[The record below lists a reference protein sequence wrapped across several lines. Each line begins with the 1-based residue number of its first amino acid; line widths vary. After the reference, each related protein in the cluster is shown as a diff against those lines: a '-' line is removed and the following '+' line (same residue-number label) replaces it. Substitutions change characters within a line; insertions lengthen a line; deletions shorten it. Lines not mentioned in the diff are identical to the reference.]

1 MLSSIGADSEERKNS
16 EQRTNHRVTA
26 HGNKRISIANY
37 LTMAKLLVALLAI
50 LSPTAS
56 AFVSKTRTLAITTS
70 SPTTHGRA
78 LLPRRTAI
86 HFSTPNDNSNNNN
99 ENDLSLGEKFGGF
112 TVKQRLRE
120 EVESPFRKVR
130 LAFFGFFS
138 ASASIALYFSAL
150 AALKANMGG
159 FADSVPLDEALQT
172 CAINAAGALGFGAL
186 ALREMK
192 AGQANLE
199 RIAKGGL
206 LARLGVQS
214 AANIAS
220 SSSSRRS
227 LGDYRR
233 ASRVIIAAGGS
244 EYINKL
250 ALSLCSDQL
259 SDVNTLPSALAGV
272 DIVVVPVLLD
282 KECKVIDVKSA
293 WKNVIPGPNDRNYDS
308 ARADEIVA
316 FPVGFSN
323 WNDYLQSDV
332 ETAKKQGFDVLV
344 KGITITVKKNGRVL
358 RR

>member
-1 MLSSIGADSEERKNS
+1 M
-16 EQRTNHRVTA
+16 V
-26 HGNKRISIANY
+26 
-37 LTMAKLLVALLAI
+37 KLLAVSLLAI
-50 LSPTAS
+50 LSAILLPPTAC
-56 AFVSKTRTLAITTS
+56 AFVTKTS
-70 SPTTHGRA
+70 SIIDLKAPTKTLVNVSSCRQ
-78 LLPRRTAI
+78 TSN
-86 HFSTPNDNSNNNN
+86 HFSTPNNNN

-130 LAFFGFFS
+130 LAFFGFSS
-138 ASASIALYFSAL
+138 ASAFVALYFSAL
-150 AALKANMGG
+150 AALKANIGG
-159 FADSVPLDEALQT
+159 YADSIPLDDALQT
-172 CAINAAGALGFGAL
+172 CAINAAGALGFGVL

-192 AGQANLE
+192 VGQANLE

-206 LARLGVQS
+206 LARLGVE
-214 AANIAS
+214 IATTTTSLSSTSS
-220 SSSSRRS
+220 SSSSRRT

-272 DIVVVPVLLD
+272 DIVIVPVLLD
-282 KECKVIDVKSA
+282 NECNVVDVKSA
-293 WKNVIPGPNDRNYDS
+293 WRNASPGPNDRNYDS

-316 FPVGFSN
+316 FPVGLST
-323 WNDYLQSDV
+323 WNEYLKSDI
-332 ETAKKQGFDVLV
+332 ETAKKQGFDVMD
-344 KGITITVKKNGRVL
+344 KGITITVKKNGRIL

>member
-1 MLSSIGADSEERKNS
+1 
-16 EQRTNHRVTA
+16 
-26 HGNKRISIANY
+26 
-37 LTMAKLLVALLAI
+37 MAKLLVSLLALLLTSI
-50 LSPTAS
+50 LLPTAS
-56 AFVSKTRTLAITTS
+56 AFVSKACTNLAAITS
-70 SPTTHGRA
+70 SSTTHVKVLPPPSSRRA
-78 LLPRRTAI
+78 I
-86 HFSTPNDNSNNNN
+86 YFSTPNSNNSSNNN

-130 LAFFGFFS
+130 LAFFGFSS
-138 ASASIALYFSAL
+138 ASASVALYFSAL

-159 FADSVPLDEALQT
+159 FADSIPLDEALQT
-172 CAINAAGALGFGAL
+172 CAINAAGALGFGGL

-192 AGQANLE
+192 VGQANLE

-206 LARLGVQS
+206 LARLGVEI
-214 AANIAS
+214 AANI

-227 LGDYRR
+227 IGDYRR

-293 WKNVIPGPNDRNYDS
+293 WKNASPGPNDRNYDS
-308 ARADEIVA
+308 ARADDVVA
-316 FPVGFSN
+316 FPVGLSN
-323 WNDYLQSDV
+323 WNDYLKSDV
-332 ETAKKQGFDVLV
+332 ETAKKQGFDVLD
-344 KGITITVKKNGRVL
+344 KGITITVKKNGRIL